1 MAGIDKT
8 YITSYEVYDKVRN
21 WAKDQIIKLKNG
33 KEIKLI
39 NLIYYPDITLEEW
52 KEREA
57 NYKKEHPDWQF
68 DVILWN
74 TPTYVDVWLIK
85 NCPFEEIQ
93 DRLKEQYGGGW
104 SKQAFTEHNDEDMY
118 EQIKNGTSIYDTYQ
132 RNGLGKKAK
141 VVFKTIYGSWIRDK
155 KLWWW
160 ITIKEPRGFW
170 YNKHTNSWHQH
181 EELIPITSNVCTFKG
196 TLTKKNIINLI
207 KKWDLPKG
215 TVLRFE
221 ALYNRYSM
229 HEFNVIVK

>member
-8 YITSYEVYDKVRN
+8 YITSYEVYDKIRN
-21 WAKDQIIKLKNG
+21 WARDKIIQLKNG
-33 KEIKLI
+33 QEIKLI
-39 NLIYYPDITLEEW
+39 DLVYYPDITLEDW
-52 KEREA
+52 KEQEA

-74 TPTYVDVWLIK
+74 TPIYVDVWLIK

-104 SKQAFTEHNDEDMY
+104 SKQAFTEHNNEDMY

-141 VVFKTIYGSWIRDK
+141 VLFKTIRGSWIRDK
-155 KLWWW
+155 KLLWW
-160 ITIKEPRGFW
+160 ITIESPHGFW
-170 YNKHTNSWHQH
+170 YNKDTNSWHQE
-181 EELIPITSNVCTFKG
+181 EELIPITSNVCNFNG
-196 TLTKKNIINLI
+196 TLTKKNIVNLI
-207 KKWDLPKG
+207 KKWDLPKDV
-215 TVLRFE
+215 VLRFE
-221 ALYNRYSM
+221 ASYDRYIM